1 MATRILVGDAV
12 TVLRTLPSA
21 SVHVV
26 CTSPPYFQLRD
37 YQVAGQIGLER
48 NPDEYVTKLVE
59 VFAEVK
65 RVLRPDGTLWLNIA
79 DSMAGSGKGKTGHN
93 GIGDQE
99 HRQGFHDNYHLG
111 RDNQTRARWPSYGKP
126 KDLLLIPF
134 RLALALQADGW
145 YVRSD
150 IAWCKRSCM
159 PESVQDR
166 PTNAWEHVFLLSK
179 APRYFY
185 DSEAVREEGAGRLDR
200 GNMNIGARLDSGAPW
215 ANQTADEANGRNMR
229 NVWLLGPEP
238 FSEAHF
244 ATFVPEIPR
253 RAILAG
259 TSERGCCAECGA
271 PWVRVVERT
280 ANGWHESPK
289 DAGRR
294 AQGLQSAVSGLHGQY
309 RTVESVDH
317 GWRPSCKHEGEP
329 VPATVLDCFGGAGTT
344 ALVADRLGRNAI
356 LVELNPEYAAMA
368 QRRINGESPMFS
380 EVSVA

>member
-1 MATRILVGDAV
+1 MSTRILVGDAL

-21 SVHVV
+21 SVSMC
-26 CTSPPYFQLRD
+26 CTSPPYYSLRD
-37 YQVAGQIGLER
+37 YQCPGQIGLER
-48 NPDEYVTKLVE
+48 SPDEYIAKLVE
-59 VFAEVK
+59 VFAEVR
-65 RVLRPDGTLWLNIA
+65 RVLRDDGTLWLNIG
-79 DSMAGSGKGKTGHN
+79 DSYAGSGKGPSNSLQSEASQLGKTGALN
-93 GIGDQE
+93 SGFNERWGNSPGQRKQE
-99 HRQGFHDNYHLG
+99 VAKPARRNSAQFASGQAPTAWVPVPQGV
-111 RDNQTRARWPSYGKP
+111 KP

-179 APRYFY
+179 QARYFY
-185 DSEAVREEGAGRLDR
+185 DQEAVREINPEASRSWGATVVDEQKAERPDGYGQGRLGRTSMLHARSREDKNAYR
-200 GNMNIGARLDSGAPW
+200 G
-215 ANQTADEANGRNMR
+215 TANMR
-229 NVWLLGPEP
+229 NFWLLGPEP

-259 TSERGCCAECGA
+259 C
-271 PWVRVVERT
+271 
-280 ANGWHESPK
+280 
-289 DAGRR
+289 
-294 AQGLQSAVSGLHGQY
+294 
-309 RTVESVDH
+309 
-317 GWRPSCKHEGEP
+317 P
-329 VPATVLDCFGGAGTT
+329 VGGTVLDCFGGAGTT

-368 QRRINGESPMFS
+368 QRRISGESPMFS